1 MFNKSTLLIIIG
13 AAFAVAIPTGS
24 IPKGPSTLDNVRVLD
39 NSVSIPGVSDVKTPS
54 TNYVGMSDVDT
65 EVSNL
70 SLQLPQV
77 EKEKA
82 PTVPKDT
89 SSAPVPLDESL
100 ATDELPKVDASTVQ
114 LPSLPSQGN
123 DKSEKTPD
131 ASTLTPPSGS
141 ASIAWYAR
149 TLPNNTTPQNP
160 DASRM
165 QSAVGEVSKV
175 VMIKGNLPRERHIPG
190 VHMLSLPSTPELTQ
204 SSPPK
209 ESSSPATN
217 AAKAQ
222 KRASSPN
229 VEPSSLA
236 RRAESCNSDYTL
248 TYCEMV
254 LQSDDSRTPKLL
266 QYLSV
271 DTSATGP
278 VGLSCSDTQTTDH
291 VYPLCSKTMTEVA
304 DLGTVALDAV
314 EAIYSTVSS
323 VVTVA

>member
-54 TNYVGMSDVDT
+54 TNYVGIADVDK

-100 ATDELPKVDASTVQ
+100 TTDELPKVDASTIQ
-114 LPSLPSQGN
+114 SPSLPSQGN

-160 DASRM
+160 DASHM

-175 VMIKGNLPRERHIPG
+175 VMIK
-190 VHMLSLPSTPELTQ
+190 
-204 SSPPK
+204 
-209 ESSSPATN
+209 ESSSPATD

-229 VEPSSLA
+229 VKPSSLA

-248 TYCEMV
+248 TYCKMV

-278 VGLSCSDTQTTDH
+278 VGLSCSDTQTTDY
-291 VYPLCSKTMTEVA
+291 VYPLCTKMMTEVT
-304 DLGTVALDAV
+304 DLGTVALDTV
-314 EAIYSTVSS
+314 EAVYTAVSS

>member
-39 NSVSIPGVSDVKTPS
+39 NSVSIPGISDVKTPS
-54 TNYVGMSDVDT
+54 TNYVGIADVDK

-77 EKEKA
+77 DKEKA

-175 VMIKGNLPRERHIPG
+175 VMIK
-190 VHMLSLPSTPELTQ
+190 
-204 SSPPK
+204 

-217 AAKAQ
+217 AAKGQ

-248 TYCEMV
+248 TYCKMV

-278 VGLSCSDTQTTDH
+278 VGLSCSDTQTTEY
-291 VYPLCSKTMTEVA
+291 VYPLCTKMMTEMT
-304 DLGTVALDAV
+304 DLGTVALDTV
-314 EAIYSTVSS
+314 EAVYTDVSSVVSS

>member
-54 TNYVGMSDVDT
+54 TNYVGIADVDK

-89 SSAPVPLDESL
+89 SSAPVHLDESL
-100 ATDELPKVDASTVQ
+100 TTDELPKVDASTIQ
-114 LPSLPSQGN
+114 SPSLPSQGN

-160 DASRM
+160 DASHM

-175 VMIKGNLPRERHIPG
+175 VMIK
-190 VHMLSLPSTPELTQ
+190 
-204 SSPPK
+204 
-209 ESSSPATN
+209 ESSSPATD

-229 VEPSSLA
+229 VKPSSLA

-248 TYCEMV
+248 TYCKMV

-278 VGLSCSDTQTTDH
+278 VGLSCSDTQTTDY
-291 VYPLCSKTMTEVA
+291 VYPLCTKMMTEVT
-304 DLGTVALDAV
+304 DLGTVALDTV
-314 EAIYSTVSS
+314 EAVYTAVSS

>member
-54 TNYVGMSDVDT
+54 TNYVGIADVDK

-100 ATDELPKVDASTVQ
+100 TTDELPKVDASTIQ
-114 LPSLPSQGN
+114 SPSLPSQGN

-160 DASRM
+160 DASHM

-209 ESSSPATN
+209 ESSSPATD

-229 VEPSSLA
+229 VKPSSLA

-248 TYCEMV
+248 TYCKMV

-278 VGLSCSDTQTTDH
+278 VGLSCSDTQTTDY
-291 VYPLCSKTMTEVA
+291 VYPLCTKMMTEVT
-304 DLGTVALDAV
+304 DLGTVALDTV
-314 EAIYSTVSS
+314 EAVYTAVSS

>member
-39 NSVSIPGVSDVKTPS
+39 NSVSIPGISDVKTPS
-54 TNYVGMSDVDT
+54 TNYVGIADVDK

-100 ATDELPKVDASTVQ
+100 TTDELPKVDASTIQ
-114 LPSLPSQGN
+114 SPSLPSQGN

-160 DASRM
+160 DASHM
-165 QSAVGEVSKV
+165 QSAVGEVSKEVGKV
-175 VMIKGNLPRERHIPG
+175 VMI
-190 VHMLSLPSTPELTQ
+190 
-204 SSPPK
+204 K

-236 RRAESCNSDYTL
+236 RRTESCNSDYTL
-248 TYCEMV
+248 TYCKMV

-266 QYLSV
+266 QYLSL

-278 VGLSCSDTQTTDH
+278 VGLSCSDTQTTDY
-291 VYPLCSKTMTEVA
+291 VYPLCSKMMTEVT
-304 DLGTVALDAV
+304 DLGTVALDTV
-314 EAIYSTVSS
+314 EAVYTTISS
-323 VVTVA
+323 VVSVA

>member
-54 TNYVGMSDVDT
+54 TNYVGIAHVDK

-70 SLQLPQV
+70 SLQLPQA

-89 SSAPVPLDESL
+89 RSAPVPRDESL
-100 ATDELPKVDASTVQ
+100 TTDELPKVDASTIQ
-114 LPSLPSQGN
+114 SPSLPSQGN

-160 DASRM
+160 DASHM
-165 QSAVGEVSKV
+165 QSAVGEVSKEVSKV

-190 VHMLSLPSTPELTQ
+190 VHMLSSPSTPELTQ

-209 ESSSPATN
+209 ESSSPATS
-217 AAKAQ
+217 AA
-222 KRASSPN
+222 N

-236 RRAESCNSDYTL
+236 RRTESCNSDYTL
-248 TYCEMV
+248 TYCKMV

-266 QYLSV
+266 QYLSL

-278 VGLSCSDTQTTDH
+278 VGLSCSDTQTTDY
-291 VYPLCSKTMTEVA
+291 VYPLCTKMMTEVT
-304 DLGTVALDAV
+304 DLGTVALDTV
-314 EAIYSTVSS
+314 EAVYTAVSS
-323 VVTVA
+323 VITVA

>member
-54 TNYVGMSDVDT
+54 TNYVGIADVDK

-100 ATDELPKVDASTVQ
+100 TTDELPKVDASTIQ
-114 LPSLPSQGN
+114 SPSLPSQGN

-149 TLPNNTTPQNP
+149 TLPNNTTPKNP
-160 DASRM
+160 DASHM

-175 VMIKGNLPRERHIPG
+175 VMI
-190 VHMLSLPSTPELTQ
+190 
-204 SSPPK
+204 K

-248 TYCEMV
+248 TYCKMV

-278 VGLSCSDTQTTDH
+278 VGLSCSDTQTTDY
-291 VYPLCSKTMTEVA
+291 VYPLCTKMMTEVT
-304 DLGTVALDAV
+304 DLGTVALDTV
-314 EAIYSTVSS
+314 EAVYTAVSS